1 MERDQFTFYASFAR
15 AARRIRKPSER
26 CAFYDAVV
34 SFALQGEEPDL
45 DNAPESVALAM
56 ELVMPV
62 LASSRRK
69 AENGRAGGKNTA
81 SKTEANESKPEANG
95 KQNEANPKQEESAS
109 KKEKEDKKEG
119 KKEDKKEKE
128 NECSISPPSPS
139 ELFSG
144 DLLSAVADWLT
155 YKKEKRQSYQPTGL
169 RSLFSQL
176 RKAADQYGDA
186 AVVEVIRNS
195 IASNYAGITLDRLSS
210 PAYKP
215 PTGNRVVHKQDPVS
229 YEEINRLREEL
240 DMPPIYP
247 NAPLTDEA
255 FQKILDKI

>member
-1 MERDQFTFYASFAR
+1 MEREQFTFYASFAR

-95 KQNEANPKQEESAS
+95 KQNEASPKQEESAS

-119 KKEDKKEKE
+119 KKEKE

-144 DLLSAVADWLT
+144 DLLSAVTDWLT